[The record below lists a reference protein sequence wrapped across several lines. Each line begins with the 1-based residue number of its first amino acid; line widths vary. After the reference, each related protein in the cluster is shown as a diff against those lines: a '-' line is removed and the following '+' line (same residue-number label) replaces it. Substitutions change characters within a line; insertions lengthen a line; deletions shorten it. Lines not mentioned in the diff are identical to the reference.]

1 MPVKANF
8 MRRFS
13 PLLLTF
19 FVLASMQ
26 STAQSTSADSVKAVI
41 TQMFVAMKNADS
53 VSLRGV
59 FADRAILQSLTRTP
73 EAKSVVK
80 NEPLG
85 EFINFIGKQPVGAC
99 DERIE
104 FESVLV
110 DGSLASV
117 WTPYKFYFKGQLRH
131 CGVNSFQLVR
141 IDQSWKIQY
150 IIDTRIREGCE
161 E

>member
-8 MRRFS
+8 MRGFS
-13 PLLLTF
+13 PLLLLF
-19 FVLASMQ
+19 FILVSLHS
-26 STAQSTSADSVKAVI
+26 SAQSTSVDSVRNVI

-53 VSLRGV
+53 VSLKSV
-59 FADRAILQSLTRTP
+59 FADSAILQSLTRTP
-73 EAKSVVK
+73 EARSVVK

-85 EFINFIGKQPVGAC
+85 EFIHFIGKQAVGAC

-117 WTPYKFYFKGQLRH
+117 WTPYKFYFNGQLHH

>member
-1 MPVKANF
+1 MSRYSFCLLMVFIVASAKA
-8 MRRFS
+8 S
-13 PLLLTF
+13 
-19 FVLASMQ
+19 
-26 STAQSTSADSVKAVI
+26 AQTTTVDSVKTVI

-53 VSLRGV
+53 VTLRTV
-59 FADRAILQSLTRTP
+59 FADSAILQSLTRTP
-73 EAKSVVK
+73 EAKFVVK
-80 NEPLG
+80 NEPLP
-85 EFINFIGKQPVGAC
+85 EFIDFIGKQAVGAC

-110 DGSLASV
+110 NGSLASV
-117 WTPYKFYFKGQLRH
+117 WTPYKFYFNGQLRH

-141 IDQSWKIQY
+141 IDQAWKIQY